1 MWLPASLN
9 FEKKKAIVLYPLSE
23 QVPGAAW
30 NKQSA
35 GSGSDALG
43 WDGAWEVYSGTVP
56 SAPLPAALRDTRQS
70 RAQLVCLWITL
81 WDTRA

>member
-1 MWLPASLN
+1 MDCYNRCGYQHLSILK
-9 FEKKKAIVLYPLSE
+9 KKKAIVLYPLSE
-23 QVPGAAW
+23 HIPGAAW

-56 SAPLPAALRDTRQS
+56 SAPLPA
-70 RAQLVCLWITL
+70 V
-81 WDTRA
+81 